1 MTFGLYYL
9 IYLFLVLFAIEA
21 SFFPFSISTNAQR
34 KVPIKITNTMDKRA
48 EILSIIELNIKKN
61 KGVKVINSIGLI

>member
-1 MTFGLYYL
+1 MSAVDVDYL
-9 IYLFLVLFAIEA
+9 TLFATEA

-48 EILSIIELNIKKN
+48 
-61 KGVKVINSIGLI
+61 